1 MALEAGRPM
10 KMIDVQNLNFD
21 YPDKRALHDVSF
33 SIEKGSVTALVG
45 KNGAGKTTLLRC
57 IAGLEKFHSGL
68 VVIDGFD
75 VTHHPREV
83 HRRTGYLSDFFGLY
97 DGLTLRQC
105 LTYMGWCQRIPP
117 LDIVKRVQDV
127 ATEVGLSGMLEQRAG
142 TLSRG
147 YRQRLGIALALI
159 HDPSL
164 IILDEPASG
173 MDPEAR
179 IGLSQM
185 MRRLRQSGKTIIV
198 SSHILNELE
207 DYCTEMLVI
216 QDGRVAEHVK
226 LQDYAARPVRTLE
239 IGVKGLSISHM
250 ETLSRQPGLTVR
262 GTDGDIVTCDF
273 EGPAE
278 DQQKLLQTLIAAG
291 LPVFSFSATAHKLQ
305 DAYMHVT
312 TGKK

>member
-1 MALEAGRPM
+1 MRQEGGSHM

-33 SIEKGSVTALVG
+33 SIDKGSVTALVG

-57 IAGLEKFHSGL
+57 IAGLERFHSGTI
-68 VVIDGFD
+68 VIDGFD
-75 VTHHPREV
+75 VARHPREV

-105 LTYMGWCQRIPP
+105 LTYMGWCQRIPA
-117 LDIVKRVQDV
+117 LDVTKRVLDV
-127 ATEVGLSGMLEQRAG
+127 AAEVGLAGMLEQRAG

-159 HDPSL
+159 HDPAL

-185 MRRLRQSGKTIIV
+185 MRRLRQSGRTIIV

-226 LQDYAARPVRTLE
+226 LQDYAARPVRTIE
-239 IGVKGLSISHM
+239 IGVRGLSVSHM
-250 ETLSRQPGLTVR
+250 EILSAQPNLSVR
-262 GTDGDIVTCDF
+262 GTEGETVTCDY
-273 EGPAE
+273 EGSAE
-278 DQQKLLQTLIAAG
+278 DQQKLLQALIAAG
-291 LPVFSFSATAHKLQ
+291 LPVFSFSAVAHKLQ
-305 DAYMHVT
+305 DAYMHAT
-312 TGKK
+312 TGRT